1 MGASF
6 NLFADRYT
14 ERHIFGWEMPAG
26 VLQAVNPALIIIFA
40 PVFAAVWL
48 RLGRRNRDLSAPTKF
63 AAGLVLM
70 GLGFFVMFVAAHFVT
85 GGAKVLPIWL
95 IATFVLHSWGEL
107 CLSPVGLSSMTKLAP
122 PRFVGQVMGVW
133 FLATALGNN
142 LAGQLSGEY
151 DSTNLESL
159 PGLFIKIF
167 WWGIIGG
174 AVMIALTPVLKRLM
188 AGVK

>member
-1 MGASF
+1 
-6 NLFADRYT
+6 
-14 ERHIFGWEMPAG
+14 
-26 VLQAVNPALIIIFA
+26 
-40 PVFAAVWL
+40 
-48 RLGRRNRDLSAPTKF
+48 
-63 AAGLVLM
+63 
-70 GLGFFVMFVAAHFVT
+70 
-85 GGAKVLPIWL
+85 
-95 IATFVLHSWGEL
+95 
-107 CLSPVGLSSMTKLAP
+107 MTKLAP

-174 AVMIALTPVLKRLM
+174 AAMLALTPVLKRLM